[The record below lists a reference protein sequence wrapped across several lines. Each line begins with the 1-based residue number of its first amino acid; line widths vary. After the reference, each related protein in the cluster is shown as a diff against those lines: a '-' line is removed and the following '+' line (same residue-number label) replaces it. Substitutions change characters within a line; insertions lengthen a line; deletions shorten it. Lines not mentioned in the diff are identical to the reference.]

1 MKKRISK
8 VKRKTTE
15 TNIEIK
21 LDLDGAGKY
30 SINTGIAFLDHM
42 LSLFSNHGLFDLTIM
57 AKGDLKVDIHH
68 TNEDVGIALGEAFA
82 KSIEDKKGIR
92 RFGSI
97 AVPMEEALARV
108 ALDISGR
115 PSLHM
120 GYGGRKILPPD
131 LKEETVKETGNYN
144 LNDAK
149 QFLEA
154 FVRSAGINLHIEYL
168 GEDLHHILEAVFKA
182 LGRALC
188 EATRIDPRI
197 KGIPS
202 TKGRL

>member
-1 MKKRISK
+1 MRKRVGKS
-8 VKRKTTE
+8 KRKTTE
-15 TNIEIK
+15 TAVDVELN
-21 LDLDGAGKY
+21 LDGKGK
-30 SINTGIAFLDHM
+30 SQVDTGIGFLDHM
-42 LSLFSNHGLFDLTIM
+42 LTLFAKHAPFDLKVK
-57 AKGDLKVDIHH
+57 AKGDLDVDLHH
-68 TNEDVGIALGEAFA
+68 TNEDIGIVLGEAFKKA
-82 KSIEDKKGIR
+82 LGDKKGIR

-97 AVPMEEALARV
+97 NVAVPMEEALARI

-120 GYGGRKILPPD
+120 RRVEEREVYPD
-131 LKEETVKETGNYN
+131 LSNREGYT

-149 QFLEA
+149 QFLQA
-154 FVRSAGINLHIEYL
+154 FVREAGINLHIEYQ
-168 GEDLHHILEAVFKA
+168 GEDLHHVLESIFKA

-188 EATRIDPRI
+188 DATRIDPRI

>member
-1 MKKRISK
+1 MRKRV
-8 VKRKTTE
+8 VKHRRKTNE
-15 TNIEIK
+15 TDIAVELN
-21 LDLDGAGKY
+21 LDGTGKY
-30 SINTGIAFLDHM
+30 RIYTGIGFLDHM
-42 LSLFSNHGLFDLTIM
+42 LTLFSKHGPFDLKIM
-57 AKGDLKVDIHH
+57 AKGDLGVDIHH
-68 TNEDVGIALGEAFA
+68 TNEDVGIALGEAFSKA
-82 KSIEDKKGIR
+82 LGAKKGIR
-92 RFGSI
+92 RFGSKDV

-120 GYGGRKILPPD
+120 RRQGGPIPPIIYSVQSYG
-131 LKEETVKETGNYN
+131 

-154 FVRSAGINLHIEYL
+154 FVRNAGINLHIDYR
-168 GEDLHHILEAVFKA
+168 GEDLHHVLEAIFKG

-188 EATRIDPRI
+188 DATRIDQRV

>member
-1 MKKRISK
+1 MKKRIVK
-8 VKRKTTE
+8 IKRKTTE
-15 TNIEIK
+15 TAVSVELN
-21 LDLDGAGKY
+21 LDGNGK
-30 SINTGIAFLDHM
+30 SKVDTGIGFLDHM
-42 LSLFSNHGLFDLTIM
+42 LTLFSKHGLFDLKLK
-57 AKGDLKVDIHH
+57 AKGDLEVDLHH
-68 TNEDVGIALGEAFA
+68 TNEDVGIALGEAFKKA
-82 KSIEDKKGIR
+82 LGDKRGIR
-92 RFGSI
+92 RFGSKDV

-120 GYGGRKILPPD
+120 RRVERGAYPD
-131 LKEETVKETGNYN
+131 LSTKEGYT

-154 FVRSAGINLHIEYL
+154 FVRNIGINFHIEYR
-168 GEDLHHILEAVFKA
+168 GEDLHHVLESIFKA
-182 LGRALC
+182 LGRALGD
-188 EATRIDPRI
+188 ATRIDPRI

>member
-1 MKKRISK
+1 MKKRIAK
-8 VKRKTTE
+8 IKRKTTE
-15 TNIEIK
+15 TAVSVELN
-21 LDLDGAGKY
+21 LDGNGRSKVD
-30 SINTGIAFLDHM
+30 TGIGFLDHM
-42 LSLFSNHGLFDLTIM
+42 LTLFSKHGLFDLKLK

-68 TNEDVGIALGEAFA
+68 TNEDVGIVLGEAFKKA
-82 KSIEDKKGIR
+82 LGNKKGIR

-97 AVPMEEALARV
+97 DVAVPMEEALARV

-120 GYGGRKILPPD
+120 RREGSPVPSVLYAKEGY
-131 LKEETVKETGNYN
+131 T

-154 FVRSAGINLHIEYL
+154 FVRNIGINLHIEYR
-168 GEDLHHILEAVFKA
+168 GEDLHHVLESIFKA
-182 LGRALC
+182 LGRALGD
-188 EATRIDPRI
+188 ATRIDPRI

>member
-8 VKRKTTE
+8 VNRKTTE

-21 LDLDGAGKY
+21 LNLDGSGKY

-42 LSLFSNHGLFDLTIM
+42 LSLFSKHGLFDLEIK
-57 AKGDLKVDIHH
+57 AKGDLEVDIHH

-82 KSIEDKKGIR
+82 KSLGDKKGIK
-92 RFGSI
+92 RFGSVS
-97 AVPMEEALARV
+97 VPMEESLARV

-115 PSLHM
+115 PSLHIIIRNPRHLQWA
-120 GYGGRKILPPD
+120 GKD
-131 LKEETVKETGNYN
+131 TQNYTF
-144 LNDAK
+144 NDAK

-154 FVRSAGINLHIEYL
+154 FVRNAGANLHIEYR
-168 GEDLHHILEAVFKA
+168 GEDIHHILEAIFKA

-197 KGIPS
+197 KGVPS

>member
-1 MKKRISK
+1 MKKRVVKI
-8 VKRKTTE
+8 KRKTAE
-15 TNIEIK
+15 TAVSIE
-21 LDLDGAGKY
+21 LNLDGNGK
-30 SINTGIAFLDHM
+30 SKVDTGIGFLDHM
-42 LSLFSNHGLFDLTIM
+42 LTLFSKHGLFDLKLK
-57 AKGDLKVDIHH
+57 AKGDLKVDLHH
-68 TNEDVGIALGEAFA
+68 TNEDVGIALGEAFKKA
-82 KSIEDKKGIR
+82 LGDKRRIR

-97 AVPMEEALARV
+97 DVAVPMEEALARV

-120 GYGGRKILPPD
+120 RREGSPVPSVLYAKEGY
-131 LKEETVKETGNYN
+131 T

-154 FVRSAGINLHIEYL
+154 FVRNIGVNLHIEYR
-168 GEDLHHILEAVFKA
+168 GEDLHHVLESIFKA
-182 LGRALC
+182 LGRALGD
-188 EATRIDPRI
+188 ATRIDPRI

>member
-1 MKKRISK
+1 MKKRVVKI
-8 VKRKTTE
+8 KRKTAE
-15 TNIEIK
+15 TAVSIE
-21 LDLDGAGKY
+21 LNLDGNGK
-30 SINTGIAFLDHM
+30 SKVDTGIGFLDHM
-42 LSLFSNHGLFDLTIM
+42 LTLFSKHGLFDLKLK
-57 AKGDLKVDIHH
+57 AKGDLKVDLHH
-68 TNEDVGIALGEAFA
+68 TNEDVGIALGEAFKKA
-82 KSIEDKKGIR
+82 LGDKRRIR

-97 AVPMEEALARV
+97 DVAVPMEEALARV

-120 GYGGRKILPPD
+120 RREGSPVLSVLYAKEGY
-131 LKEETVKETGNYN
+131 T

-154 FVRSAGINLHIEYL
+154 FVRNIGVNLHIEYR
-168 GEDLHHILEAVFKA
+168 GEDLHHVLESIFKA
-182 LGRALC
+182 LGRALGD
-188 EATRIDPRI
+188 ATRIDPRI

>member
-1 MKKRISK
+1 MKKRVAK

-15 TNIEIK
+15 TDITVEFN
-21 LDLDGAGKY
+21 LDGSGRLEVK
-30 SINTGIAFLDHM
+30 TGIGFLDHM
-42 LSLFSNHGLFDLTIM
+42 LALFSKHGLFDLKIK
-57 AKGDLKVDIHH
+57 AKGDLGVDLHH
-68 TNEDVGIALGEAFA
+68 TNEDIGITLGEAFKKA
-82 KSIEDKKGIR
+82 LGNKKGIE

-97 AVPMEEALARV
+97 DVAVPMEEALARI

-115 PSLHM
+115 PSLYM
-120 GYGGRKILPPD
+120 RRIGKQAPPPISARD
-131 LKEETVKETGNYN
+131 SYA

-154 FVRSAGINLHIEYL
+154 FVRNAGVNLHVEYR
-168 GEDLHHILEAVFKA
+168 GEDLHHVLESIFKA
-182 LGRALC
+182 LGRALGD
-188 EATRIDPRI
+188 ATRIDARI

>member
-1 MKKRISK
+1 MSKRCVKYKRRTSETDIEIELNLDGNGKNRIS
-8 VKRKTTE
+8 
-15 TNIEIK
+15 
-21 LDLDGAGKY
+21 
-30 SINTGIAFLDHM
+30 TGIGFLDHM
-42 LSLFSNHGLFDLTIM
+42 LELFSKHGLFDLRLT
-57 AKGDLKVDIHH
+57 AKGDLNVDGHH
-68 TNEDVGIALGEAFA
+68 TNEDAGIVLGAAFTKALGA
-82 KSIEDKKGIR
+82 KKGIR

-97 AVPMEEALARV
+97 DVAVPMDEALARV

-115 PSLHM
+115 PSLYMKSPKFFQPHPSH
-120 GYGGRKILPPD
+120 GAYS
-131 LKEETVKETGNYN
+131 

-154 FVRSAGINLHIEYL
+154 FARNAGINLHIEFK
-168 GEDLHHILEAVFKA
+168 GEDIHHILEAIFKA

-188 EATRIDPRI
+188 DATRIDPRI

>member
-1 MKKRISK
+1 MKKRTAQ

-15 TNIEIK
+15 TDIAVYLN
-21 LDLDGAGKY
+21 LDGTGKNRIY
-30 SINTGIAFLDHM
+30 TGIGFLDHM
-42 LSLFSNHGLFDLTIM
+42 LTLFSKHGLFDLKIM
-57 AKGDLKVDIHH
+57 AQGDLKVDKHH
-68 TNEDVGIALGEAFA
+68 TNEDAGITLGEAFTQALGA
-82 KSIEDKKGIR
+82 KRSIK

-97 AVPMEEALARV
+97 DLAVPMEEALARI

-115 PSLHM
+115 PSLHFRCVGKPIPPVLLDKE
-120 GYGGRKILPPD
+120 GY
-131 LKEETVKETGNYN
+131 T

-149 QFLEA
+149 HFLEA
-154 FVRSAGINLHIEYL
+154 FVRQAGVNLHVEYR
-168 GEDLHHILEAVFKA
+168 GEDLHHVLEAIFKA

-188 EATRIDPRI
+188 EATRTDKRI